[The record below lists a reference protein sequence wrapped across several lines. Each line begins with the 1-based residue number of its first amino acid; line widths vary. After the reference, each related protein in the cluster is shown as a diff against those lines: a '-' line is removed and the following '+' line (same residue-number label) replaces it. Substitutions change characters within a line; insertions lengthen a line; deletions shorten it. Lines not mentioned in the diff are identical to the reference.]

1 MLNFVL
7 KIGLPQGFQDVD
19 FSRGISYESTYV
31 STGRD
36 SSFTVPNIT
45 REAVTEGIP
54 PTVTLD
60 TLTIAE
66 GLYNVELEAKA
77 VYQQSI
83 EDPKH
88 RQSIC

>member
-1 MLNFVL
+1 MFLREETALTPFRTL
-7 KIGLPQGFQDVD
+7 
-19 FSRGISYESTYV
+19 R
-31 STGRD
+31 
-36 SSFTVPNIT
+36 

-77 VYQQSI
+77 VYHSRLKTPSTVRGNLMNHTIVQDGADVASSC
-83 EDPKH
+83 H
-88 RQSIC
+88 RKPLLSQHG